1 MKTNVILIG
10 IDDTDTLEST
20 GTGRMA
26 RDLTAYLISL
36 GMGSSLGV
44 SRHQLLVDDRI
55 PYTSHN
61 SSLCIGLKT
70 DIPPEE
76 FHEPSMEFL
85 RKNFREGSDPG
96 LCICSPDQI
105 TENIKVFGLQAQK
118 EVLNK
123 NQAST
128 LAAEYGIFLVELGGT
143 GDGIIGSLAGVGL
156 RIEGNSGRYIDL
168 PGIRDIKGTV
178 TVSDL
183 LARTGIESVINI
195 QGKILDEDEII
206 DSRDW
211 MRPSLVNGQPVL
223 RVRPRLSTPDDT
235 AWTSAELRE
244 REKRELREIFGK
256 L

>member
-1 MKTNVILIG
+1 MITQIDTILIG

-26 RDLTAYLISL
+26 RDLRDHLIKL
-36 GMGSSLGV
+36 KMGSSLGV

-70 DIPPEE
+70 DISPSK
-76 FHEPSMEFL
+76 FYEPSIEFL
-85 RKNFREGSDPG
+85 QKNFREGSDPG
-96 LCICSPDQI
+96 LCICRPDQ
-105 TENIKVFGLQAQK
+105 TAESIKKFGLRAQR

-123 NQAST
+123 KQASD

-156 RIEGNSGRYIDL
+156 RIEGNSGRFIDL
-168 PGIRDIKGTV
+168 PGIRAIKGIV

-183 LARTGIESVINI
+183 LATTDIESVINVR
-195 QGKILDEDEII
+195 GDILEGGEII

-211 MRPSLVNGQPVL
+211 MRPSLMNGRPVL
-223 RVRPRLSTPDDT
+223 RVRPRLSVPGDT
-235 AWTSAELRE
+235 AWTSVEIRE
-244 REKRELREIFGK
+244 REKKEMKEIFG
-256 L
+256 

>member
-1 MKTNVILIG
+1 MKTDVLLIG

-26 RDLTAYLISL
+26 RDLADYLISL
-36 GMGSSLGV
+36 GMGASLGV

-70 DIPPEE
+70 DIPPKD
-76 FHEPSMEFL
+76 FYEPSMGFL
-85 RKNFREGSDPG
+85 KKNFREGSDPG

-105 TENIKVFGLQAQK
+105 TDHIKDFGLRAQK

-123 NQAST
+123 NQADS
-128 LAAEYGIFLVELGGT
+128 LAAEFGIFLVELGGT

-156 RIEGNSGRYIDL
+156 RVEGNSGRYIDL
-168 PGIRDIKGTV
+168 PGIRDIKGIV
-178 TVSDL
+178 TVSEL
-183 LARTGIESVINI
+183 LARTDIESVINI
-195 QGKILDEDEII
+195 RGDILDRDAVI

-223 RVRPRLSTPDDT
+223 RVRPRLSTCDDT

-244 REKRELREIFGK
+244 REKRELREVFGN